1 MAARKKVAKK
11 KASRGRFAPRRRPT
25 QEVDEYANQPGR
37 AEQVRKVRR
46 KINELGITYIYYQFI
61 SVTGRV
67 VGKGIPA
74 DHWERTAQNG
84 FQLVYGSTANLFV
97 DRHGDYIGY
106 GPESKELV
114 GLPDPDTFCQL
125 PWDKRVARVFCTCFR
140 NREEVDDAGAHLTS
154 DCRGNLRIIHDEFKK
169 KHRGLHMRHG
179 MEPEMMWLKRGDD
192 GKPNG
197 GFSKPFCYHID
208 QFESLRPVF
217 MKVIEYGRFMGLDMI
232 QGDHEDAPGQLEL
245 NWQFDDVLRTCDRLS
260 TYRQICAQVAREHN
274 LIACFMPKPFMGVSA
289 NGCHTNVSLWKG
301 GRQRLNRLG
310 NSPLNG
316 SDEVY
321 SYHVGGDNLFMPEGD
336 DPQIPGRIGL
346 QCVAGVMKHLDAL
359 TALGCPTV
367 NSYRRLWDT
376 GFWAPVYKDWGY
388 QNRTTALRI
397 SAPGRFEY
405 RAVDSAVNPYL
416 LCAGLLKS
424 FDDGI
429 SNKLDPGKPENR
441 NIYDAME
448 AGKNVTKLP
457 MSLGD
462 SIEALRNDDVVRA
475 GLPGEMAKVFFH
487 YKDDEWAK
495 FMSTVTEWDLETYID
510 CLP

>member
-1 MAARKKVAKK
+1 MAVSKK
-11 KASRGRFAPRRRPT
+11 KTARRASGKRRTRT
-25 QEVDEYANQPGR
+25 DLEEHVNASGR
-37 AEQVRKVRR
+37 AELVKKVRR
-46 KINELGITYIYYQFI
+46 KINDLGIQYIYYQFI

-74 DHWERTAQNG
+74 DHWEPTAERG
-84 FQLVYGSTANLFV
+84 FQLVYGATANLFV

-106 GPESKELV
+106 GPESPELV
-114 GLPDPDTFCQL
+114 GIPDPETFCQL

-140 NREEVDDAGAHLTS
+140 NREEREDPGAFLTS
-154 DCRGNLRIIHDEFKK
+154 DCRGNLRRLHEEFQKN
-169 KHRGLHMRHG
+169 HRGLHLRHG

-192 GKPNG
+192 GLPAG
-197 GFSKPFCYHID
+197 GFSKPYCYHID

-217 MKVIEYGRFMGLDMI
+217 LQVIEYARFMGLDMI

-245 NWQFDDVLRTCDRLS
+245 NFTFDDCLRTCDRLT
-260 TYRQICAQVAREHN
+260 TYRQICAQVARENN

-289 NGCHTNVSLWKG
+289 NGCHTNISLWTG
-301 GRQRLNRLG
+301 GRERMNKLDND
-310 NSPLNG
+310 PLAG
-316 SDEVY
+316 MDGVY
-321 SYHVGGDNLFMPEGD
+321 TYRSGGENLFNPDTD
-336 DPQIPGRIGL
+336 DPQLPGKIGL
-346 QCVAGVMKHLDAL
+346 HCVAGVMKHLDAL

-416 LCAGLLKS
+416 LCAGLLKA

-429 SNKLDPGKPENR
+429 SNKLDPGKPEMR

-448 AGKNVTKLP
+448 AGKVVTKLP
-457 MSLGD
+457 MSLG
-462 SIEALRNDDVVRA
+462 EALAALRKDKVILE
-475 GLPGEMAKVFFH
+475 GLPGEMERVFLH

-495 FMSTVTEWDLETYID
+495 FMATVTQWDIETYID